1 MTERSSGWV
10 VGSIDARNFVFFFSS
25 ELRDP
30 PEDTALSPKPL
41 LPLLGVA

>member
-1 MTERSSGWV
+1 MTERSAGWV
-10 VGSIDARNFVFFFSS
+10 VGSIDARNFFFFFS

-41 LPLLGVA
+41 LPLPGVA